1 MAFVYFLAKILHK
14 CYIECKE
21 KEGAKGM
28 ECETCYYYDY
38 DEEFDCFVCLMQIDQ
53 DDMARVMERHS
64 RCPYYRQGDDY
75 YLATRQ

>member
-1 MAFVYFLAKILHK
+1 
-14 CYIECKE
+14 
-21 KEGAKGM
+21 M

-75 YLATRQ
+75 YLASKQ